1 LAASLVSPW
10 VASSAVP
17 SVTSLA
23 IIASSLAAVASSWV
37 AAAAFDTEVVA
48 AEASGQEEGVILL
61 ILCSPFSDLLCFCI
75 YILYMYIQN

>member
-1 LAASLVSPW
+1 
-10 VASSAVP
+10 
-17 SVTSLA
+17 LA